1 MPFRVIVIE
10 GDEWLATFLERS
22 LTEKGHQAE
31 VCNEARTGFQRIC
44 GSPHPDCIVCSFD
57 LPDIDGLWVTR
68 RVRTESGLVSRI
80 PLILVGDVT
89 DKTLRMQ
96 GYKAGADVVLVRPVS
111 NEDII
116 AQIEA
121 LVGMQRRVRRES
133 DPPPS
138 SSGSAA
144 ALRGDL
150 AMFPLASLLMM
161 FEMERRSGVVE
172 VNSSSGRRAI
182 LMLSHGLFA
191 STEIDGKTDELPEVL
206 REVLSWRAGRF
217 SFVPR
222 DANALPEPKGSVG
235 AVVLEAMRLEDE
247 KRVGQ

>member
-1 MPFRVIVIE
+1 MPYRVIVIE
-10 GDEWLATFLERS
+10 GDEWLATFLGRS
-22 LTEKGHQAE
+22 LVEKGHQAD
-31 VCNEARTGFQRIC
+31 VCHEARVGFQKAC
-44 GSPHPDCIVCSFD
+44 ATPPDCIIASFD
-57 LPDIDGLWVTR
+57 LPDIDGFWLTR
-68 RVRTESGLVSRI
+68 RVRTESGAVSRTPI
-80 PLILVGDVT
+80 MLVGDLP
-89 DKTLRMQ
+89 DKTMRIQ
-96 GYKAGADVVLVRPVS
+96 AFKAGADAVLERPIG

-116 AQIEA
+116 GQMEA
-121 LVGMQRRVRRES
+121 LVGMMRRVRRES

-138 SSGSAA
+138 SASSAA

-161 FEMERRSGVVE
+161 FEMERRSGIVE
-172 VNSSSGRRAI
+172 VTGSSGRRAI
-182 LMLSHGLFA
+182 LTLSHGLFA
-191 STEIDGKTDELPEVL
+191 QTDIDGKQGELPDVL

-217 SFVPR
+217 SFQPR